1 MKSTGIVRQIDNLG
15 RIVIP
20 KELRKVL
27 NMPTGTP
34 IEIYTTQN
42 EKLALSMA
50 ILALEK
56 EKEPAL
62 QEAKT
67 SSNKNISI
75 KNDNTKSK
83 ECQEVINVAARILT
97 SYVGYLPEREQEL
110 WKMGGAHALLK
121 KADKLFE
128 GEKK

>member
-1 MKSTGIVRQIDNLG
+1 MTVEEAI
-15 RIVIP
+15 
-20 KELRKVL
+20 KELRRQRSMMGVPASTEAVL
-27 NMPTGTP
+27 
-34 IEIYTTQN
+34 
-42 EKLALSMA
+42 MA

-67 SSNKNISI
+67 SSNKNVSI
-75 KNDNTKSK
+75 KNDNTKLK

-121 KADKLFE
+121 RADKLFE
-128 GEKK
+128 EEKQ